1 MKALEFS
8 TKIADNNIEIPEDIR
23 LQLSNEGKPVRVIL
37 LIEESDVNDWKK
49 AATQQFLN
57 GYDPADSVYDNY

>member
-8 TKIADNNIEIPEDIR
+8 TKIANNNIQIPENIR
-23 LQLSNEGKPVRVIL
+23 LQLNNEGKQVRVIL
-37 LIEESDVNDWKK
+37 LIEELDDKDWEK
-49 AATQQFLN
+49 ATTQQFLN